1 MFYVRWNGFDAEL
14 GKHIIKFTD
23 MTVEDKADALIPIS
37 SDGMAAADVAFDRL
51 RRDILAVPPER
62 RELVDSSKFVGP
74 IAEMVV

>member
-1 MFYVRWNGFDAEL
+1 
-14 GKHIIKFTD
+14 